1 MPNRHALKNG
11 WQPYLGVSV
20 VWNIMDRTQFQANNV
35 ALPNLST
42 GFFQTYITNGGRN
55 GVGLQAGFRWTL
67 GKSEQKQQK
76 ANKTPE
82 LPKTKITLNNN
93 R

>member
-1 MPNRHALKNG
+1 MCSFTLSNLVGSKSNV
-11 WQPYLGVSV
+11 GVRKA
-20 VWNIMDRTQFQANNV
+20 WGERF
-35 ALPNLST
+35 T